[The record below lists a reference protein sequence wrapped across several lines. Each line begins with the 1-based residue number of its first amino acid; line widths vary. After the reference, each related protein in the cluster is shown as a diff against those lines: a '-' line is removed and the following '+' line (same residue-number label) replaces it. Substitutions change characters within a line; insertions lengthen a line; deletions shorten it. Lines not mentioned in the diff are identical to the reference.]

1 MNLMFNNK
9 KIDTPSMAAKL
20 SNLPSTP
27 HLPDEDDMPT
37 PSYEQPD
44 DGSSRK
50 VMFRKIALGVSVL
63 AVVGTVA
70 AVALNQTQEVA
81 RGTAS
86 FGAAVS
92 TSVGPQHNNQGAPSD
107 FARFAE
113 LDSLADI
120 YKLRLQLDAEEAPHR
135 GNQAPPANE
144 GQLAHDNSMND
155 FANLAVH
162 NNDSPNAPQRGNQR
176 PKEPKR
182 VGIHYGHVRRHHDAT
197 ASPPANGPQRGNQAP
212 PADELSEAQ
221 VDSIRDIENFH
232 AQLAGKAPQRG
243 NQAPPADELSE
254 AQVDSI
260 RDIENFHA
268 QLAGKAPQRG
278 NQAPPADE
286 LSEAQVDSIRDIE
299 NLHAQLAGKAHQR
312 GNQAP
317 PADELSEA
325 QVESVVG
332 VQDDTA
338 PQGGDQVPEVD
349 LAELD
354 QVLKVLKELNQHN
367 PRHRG
372 APN

>member
-50 VMFRKIALGVSVL
+50 AMFRKIALGVSVL

-70 AVALNQTQEVA
+70 AVALNETQEVA

-86 FGAAVS
+86 FGSAVS

-155 FANLAVH
+155 FANLAG
-162 NNDSPNAPQRGNQR
+162 RGNQH
-176 PKEPKR
+176 PEEPKR

-197 ASPPANGPQRGNQAP
+197 ASPPADGPQRGNQAP

-221 VDSIRDIENFH
+221 VDSIRDIEN
-232 AQLAGKAPQRG
+232 L
-243 NQAPPADELSE
+243 
-254 AQVDSI
+254 
-260 RDIENFHA
+260 HA

-299 NLHAQLAGKAHQR
+299 NLHAQLAGKAPQR

-354 QVLKVLKELNQHN
+354 QVLKVLNELNQHN
-367 PRHRG
+367 SRHRRT
-372 APN
+372 PN